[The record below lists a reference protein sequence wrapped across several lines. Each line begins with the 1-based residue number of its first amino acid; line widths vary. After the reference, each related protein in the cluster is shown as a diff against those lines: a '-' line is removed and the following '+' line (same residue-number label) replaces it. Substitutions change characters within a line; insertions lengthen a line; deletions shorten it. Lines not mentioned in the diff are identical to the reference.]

1 MKEYFK
7 SNLVKTG
14 SRPGYA
20 HTWHYFKAVNPNQ
33 FYQDFLNRVFSE
45 KDLIDYADG
54 YYYNFGGQLSW
65 HSLGVDVKVY
75 TD

>member
-20 HTWHYFKAVNPNQ
+20 HTWHYFKAVNLDK
-33 FYQDFLNRVFSE
+33 FYQDFQDGIFSK
-45 KDLIDYADG
+45 KDLLDYADG
-54 YYYNFGGQLSW
+54 YCWNFGGELHW
-65 HSLGVDVKVY
+65 HNAGVDVKVY